1 MPSRPPLSPWIL
13 AALAFV
19 VLQGCGRTPPSPGPS
34 GLPRT
39 PGASASPRVLPS
51 SAIASP
57 SPDATASR
65 GATVSPGA
73 VATVG
78 PDGQALPGLAT
89 YKGRKSPIS
98 WDAAT
103 RSRAGELFAAY
114 CRPCHGAEGRG
125 DGPVVTALP
134 DGQPRPRDLASGVFK
149 YGGEDW
155 QVLRT
160 IQEGVPLTLMMGWRI
175 QKRFDEKDAWALVGF
190 VKAMASPR

>member
-1 MPSRPPLSPWIL
+1 MKPSRPSVSTWIL

-19 VLQGCGRTPPSPGPS
+19 ALQGCGRTPPSPAPS
-34 GLPRT
+34 GLPGAL
-39 PGASASPRVLPS
+39 GASASPRILPS
-51 SAIASP
+51 AAVASP
-57 SPDATASR
+57 SSGAPALPAATAPP
-65 GATVSPGA
+65 ASPEGGI
-73 VATVG
+73 TVG
-78 PDGQALPGLAT
+78 PDGQPLPGLAT
-89 YKGRKSPIS
+89 YKGRKNPIH

-103 RSRAGELFAAY
+103 QARAGELFSAY

-134 DGQPRPRDLASGVFK
+134 DGQPRPRDLASGTFK

-175 QKRFDEKDAWALVGF
+175 QKRFDEKDA
-190 VKAMASPR
+190 